1 MKDKYVFDY
10 EKLCMLITNISFI
23 SIIIFVSIQVLY
35 FCLHST
41 SLLEVIFPVGTDKL
55 FVSVIYCYGLFTL
68 LYFLLFPFW
77 IIFNIILEV
86 VRIIKLVIRKEKI
99 KFLNIIKISISL
111 ILYGIVCGSFFI
123 NLL

>member
-1 MKDKYVFDY
+1 MKDKNVFDY

-35 FCLHST
+35 YFLNST
-41 SLLEVIFPVGTDKL
+41 GLLEVIFPVGTDKL
-55 FVSVIYCYGLFTL
+55 FVSVIYCYGLLTL

-77 IIFNIILEV
+77 IIFNVILE
-86 VRIIKLVIRKEKI
+86 IIRVFKLKNKKEKI
-99 KFLNIIKISISL
+99 NYLNIIKISISL

>member
-1 MKDKYVFDY
+1 MKDKNVFDY

-35 FCLHST
+35 YRLHST
-41 SLLEVIFPVGTDKL
+41 GLLEVIFPVGTDKL
-55 FVSVIYCYGLFTL
+55 FVSVIYCYGLLTL

-99 KFLNIIKISISL
+99 NYLNIIKISISL

>member
-1 MKDKYVFDY
+1 MKDKNVFDY

-35 FCLHST
+35 YFLNST
-41 SLLEVIFPVGTDKL
+41 GLLEVIFPVGTDKL
-55 FVSVIYCYGLFTL
+55 FVSVIYCYGLLTL

-99 KFLNIIKISISL
+99 NYLNIIKIVISL

>member
-1 MKDKYVFDY
+1 MKDKNVFDY

-35 FCLHST
+35 YFLNST
-41 SLLEVIFPVGTDKL
+41 GLLEVIFPVETDKL
-55 FVSVIYCYGLFTL
+55 FVSVIYCYGLLTL
-68 LYFLLFPFW
+68 LYFLLFTFW